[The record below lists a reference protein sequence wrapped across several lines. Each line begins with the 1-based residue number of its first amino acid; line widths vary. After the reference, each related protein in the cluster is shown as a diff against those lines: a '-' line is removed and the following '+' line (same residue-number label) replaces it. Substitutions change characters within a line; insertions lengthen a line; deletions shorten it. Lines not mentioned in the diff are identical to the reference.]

1 MNRTTGRTDATRQG
15 ARHIESRIR
24 AAAADGRPALAGFL
38 TAGYPS
44 REGFDGVARGVAG
57 AVDVLELGVP
67 FSDPMADGVTIQ
79 EASRAALADGVTLDW
94 ILELVAGLELAT
106 PVVLMSYLNPLLTR
120 SHARLAAEAAAA
132 GVDGFIVPDL
142 PLEEAGALRDALGR
156 EGLALIQL
164 VTPLTPPARRRR
176 LSEASRGFL
185 YAVTRTGTTGASA
198 ASPKSSGDVDTEAGA
213 GTEHSTDADTIAYLA
228 SLRGLSDLPVLA
240 GFGIRSTARV
250 RELAPHVDGLIV
262 GSALIERLTAG
273 EDPIEFLHELREA
286 SRVTVASHEINED
299 MP

>member
-1 MNRTTGRTDATRQG
+1 MTVMAGGADGGTDG
-15 ARHIESRIR
+15 AARGAPHIENRIR
-24 AAAADGRPALAGFL
+24 AAAVHGRPALAGFL

-44 REGFDGVARGVAG
+44 RAGFADVARRVAG

-79 EASRAALADGVTLDW
+79 EASRAALDDGVTLDW

-120 SHARLAAEAAAA
+120 SHAALAGEAAAA

-142 PLEEAGALRDALGR
+142 PLEESGPLREALGR
-156 EGLALIQL
+156 RGLGLIQL

-176 LSEASRGFL
+176 LARASGGFL
-185 YAVTRTGTTGASA
+185 YAVTRTGTTGAGA
-198 ASPKSSGDVDTEAGA
+198 TGGGSGPL
-213 GTEHSTDADTIAYLA
+213 AYLA
-228 SLRGLSDLPVLA
+228 SLREVSDLPVLA
-240 GFGIRSTARV
+240 GFGIRSPAQV

-262 GSALIERLTAG
+262 GSALIERLAAG
-273 EDPIEFLHELREA
+273 EDPVEFLQELREA
-286 SRVTVASHEINED
+286 RSVAAISHDINED
-299 MP
+299 VP

>member
-1 MNRTTGRTDATRQG
+1 MNRTAGGVGGATRG
-15 ARHIESRIR
+15 ASYIESRIR
-24 AAAADGRPALAGFL
+24 AATVDGRPALAGFL

-44 REGFDGVARGVAG
+44 REEFGDVARGVAG

-79 EASRAALADGVTLDW
+79 EASRAALAGGVTLDW
-94 ILELVAGLELAT
+94 ILELVAGLELET

-142 PLEEAGALRDALGR
+142 PLEESEPLRHALRGED
-156 EGLALIQL
+156 LALIQL
-164 VTPLTPPARRRR
+164 VTPLTPPPRRRR
-176 LSEASRGFL
+176 LAEASRGFL
-185 YAVTRTGTTGASA
+185 YAVTRTGTTGAGATESN
-198 ASPKSSGDVDTEAGA
+198 EAGGHPEGSA
-213 GTEHSTDADTIAYLA
+213 GPAIVAYLA
-228 SLRGLSDLPVLA
+228 SLREVSDLPVLA
-240 GFGIRSTARV
+240 GFGIRSAARV

-262 GSALIERLTAG
+262 GSALIERLAAD
-273 EDPIEFLHELREA
+273 EDPVEFLRELRGA
-286 SRVTVASHEINED
+286 PRVTAASHDINED